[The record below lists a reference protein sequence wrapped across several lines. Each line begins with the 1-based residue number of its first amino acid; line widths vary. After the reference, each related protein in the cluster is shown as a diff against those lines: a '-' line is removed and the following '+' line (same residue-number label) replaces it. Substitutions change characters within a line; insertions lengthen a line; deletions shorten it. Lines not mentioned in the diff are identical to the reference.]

1 MRGVN
6 ESGGHAW
13 VFARSATQGSSGI
26 HAIKRNIRRP
36 GELILGATR
45 KGFNH
50 VPALR
55 ICCVPRSCFRLRPT
69 SERRDRP
76 TRQERWRT
84 SCRPGGTA
92 RCAAARR
99 CSQTRPAAG
108 CRRAKTG
115 RTAASRRSLGSAATA
130 CRRTGAFSPYFST
143 AAAASG
149 CTAPAA
155 SGRTTAAASSRA
167 AASARCDTCSE
178 SIAAATRGDAVR
190 TPANRHAAW

>member
-26 HAIKRNIRRP
+26 HAIRRNIRRS

-45 KGFNH
+45 KGFDH

-84 SCRPGGTA
+84 SCRPGGA
-92 RCAAARR
+92 ASCAARR
-99 CSQTRPAAG
+99 SAKARAATRS
-108 CRRAKTG
+108 G
-115 RTAASRRSLGSAATA
+115 RTTTVRAASRRSLGSAATA

-143 AAAASG
+143 APAASG
-149 CTAPAA
+149 CTAAAA
-155 SGRTTAAASSRA
+155 SGRA